1 MLEIKTHEKEPLG
14 CIKDLSLESNCK
26 VRVVFNVVHT
36 CLARDKTWRIGKYIC
51 SATDILYIWELNQPP
66 TPPQLFSFYL
76 RRSRPIKKTNK
87 TTVIHEIHET
97 TRISMESNKMKTV
110 IQMTNFIIAI

>member
-14 CIKDLSLESNCK
+14 CIKELSLESNCK
-26 VRVVFNVVHT
+26 VRIVFNIVHT
-36 CLARDKTWRIGKYIC
+36 YLARDKTWRIGKYIC

-66 TPPQLFSFYL
+66 SPPQLFSFYL

-87 TTVIHEIHET
+87 TTVIHET
-97 TRISMESNKMKTV
+97 THISMESNRMKTI
-110 IQMTNFIIAI
+110 IQATNFIIAI